1 MSFRKQ
7 KWILWRLVYDSW
19 KMLQAAQE
27 FINILT
33 YCSNSHYKNSTIY
46 VIKYIKYLEQS
57 ISQAIIFHGRL
68 GHCSPNIALFLLPL
82 WTLAMWLTLTNG
94 LIEKNVRRGLK
105 CTCIFGLGLFSSAFA
120 RRRTY
125 PQKPSGSRRMIN
137 TRNRPK
143 PNPCSRIDESHRSN
157 KLQSNHRHK
166 SLKWVWF
173 VCHFF

>member
-1 MSFRKQ
+1 MNSLKAC
-7 KWILWRLVYDSW
+7 LWFMKNVAVE
-19 KMLQAAQE
+19 AAQE

-105 CTCIFGLGLFSSAFA
+105 CTCIFGLGLFSFCLCQEKDIPPE
-120 RRRTY
+120 T
-125 PQKPSGSRRMIN
+125 
-137 TRNRPK
+137 
-143 PNPCSRIDESHRSN
+143 
-157 KLQSNHRHK
+157 L
-166 SLKWVWF
+166 WF
-173 VCHFF
+173 QNDDKYKEQT